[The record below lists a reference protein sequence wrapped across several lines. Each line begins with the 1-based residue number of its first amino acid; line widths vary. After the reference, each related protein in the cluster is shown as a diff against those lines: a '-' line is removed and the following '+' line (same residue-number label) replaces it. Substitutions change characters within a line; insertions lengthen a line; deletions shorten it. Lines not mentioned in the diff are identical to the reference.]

1 MHLLLLAVGKTDSR
15 AIEELTKLYADR
27 LGHYLP
33 FTLQIIPRYP
43 PLQQAH
49 PRAAEADGGSGDPA
63 PDQYVG

>member
-27 LGHYLP
+27 LDHYLP
-33 FTLQIIPRYP
+33 FTLQIIPDIRRSSK
-43 PLQQAH
+43 LT